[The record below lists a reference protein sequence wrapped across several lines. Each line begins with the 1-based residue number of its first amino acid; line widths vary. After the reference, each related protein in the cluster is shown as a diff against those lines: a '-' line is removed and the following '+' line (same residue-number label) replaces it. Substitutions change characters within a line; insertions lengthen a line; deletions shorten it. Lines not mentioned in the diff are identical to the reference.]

1 MNKEANTKLLLCIL
15 GSIILILLQL
25 PIIHAAL
32 FNIFGGG
39 NGANEFTHLLYNL
52 KNLLSFIGT
61 ILLIFFSTALIFKNI
76 NFFN

>member
-1 MNKEANTKLLLCIL
+1 MNKEPNKKLLLCIL

-39 NGANEFTHLLYNL
+39 SGSNMFTIVLYNL
-52 KNLLSFIGT
+52 KNLLLFIGT
-61 ILLIFFSTALIFKNI
+61 ILLIIFSITLIFKNI
-76 NFFN
+76 KFLN

>member
-1 MNKEANTKLLLCIL
+1 MNKEANQKLLLCIL

-25 PIIHAAL
+25 PIIHTAL

-39 NGANEFTHLLYNL
+39 SGANMFTIVLYNL

-61 ILLIFFSTALIFKNI
+61 ILLIIFSITLIFKNI
-76 NFFN
+76 KFLN